1 MTNYISNYLKCLQ
14 KFGKTVL
21 VNESD
26 RTYWGY
32 IRKVTLKKVYFDEY
46 NIVLDFVR
54 VNELTHAEFLKLAES
69 KHV

>member
-21 VNESD
+21 INETD
-26 RTYWGY
+26 RSYWGY
-32 IRKVTLKKVYFDEY
+32 VRKVSLKKVYFDEY
-46 NIVLDFVR
+46 NIVLDYVR
-54 VNELTHAEFLKLAES
+54 SNELSHLEFLKLTES